1 MIGGARLLG
10 MALAMATL
18 AFSLAG
24 APVRAAA
31 AGDPAAAQIEAFDA
45 SLLEVMK
52 AGKALGVHGRFARLE
67 PVVERTF
74 DIPTMTRIAVG
85 ADWPSIAPAKQQ
97 ALIDAFGRLTTA
109 GYAHNFSGWSGE
121 RFQLDP
127 NVITRG
133 PDKLVQTQIVPA
145 SGAPTAI
152 GYRMRQSGGTWKVI
166 DVLYGAISQLTTR
179 RSDFASTLDHG
190 GPDALLAHLNALVDK
205 DMK

>member
-1 MIGGARLLG
+1 MVGGVKFLG
-10 MALAMATL
+10 MALMAGL
-18 AFSLAG
+18 LLVLAG
-24 APVRAAA
+24 APVRAASA
-31 AGDPAAAQIEAFDA
+31 DPAAAQIEAFDA
-45 SLLEVMK
+45 SLLDVMK
-52 AGKALGVHGRFARLE
+52 AGKALGVKGRFARLE
-67 PVVERTF
+67 PVVGRTF
-74 DIPTMTRIAVG
+74 DIPTMTRIA
-85 ADWPSIAPAKQQ
+85 DWASIPPAKQQ

-133 PDKLVQTQIVPA
+133 PDKLVQTQIIPA
-145 SGAPTAI
+145 SGAPTGI
-152 GYRMRQSGGTWKVI
+152 GYRMRESGGSWKVI

-179 RSDFASTLDHG
+179 RSDFAASLAKG

>member
-1 MIGGARLLG
+1 MVGGVKFLG
-10 MALAMATL
+10 MALMAGL
-18 AFSLAG
+18 LLVLAG
-24 APVRAAA
+24 APVRAASA
-31 AGDPAAAQIEAFDA
+31 DPAAAQIEAFDA
-45 SLLEVMK
+45 SLLDVMK
-52 AGKALGVHGRFARLE
+52 AGKALGVKGRFARLE
-67 PVVERTF
+67 PVVGRTF

-85 ADWPSIAPAKQQ
+85 ADWAGIPPAKQQ

-133 PDKLVQTQIVPA
+133 PDKLVQTQIIPA
-145 SGAPTAI
+145 SGAPTGI
-152 GYRMRQSGGTWKVI
+152 GYRMRESGGSWKVI

-179 RSDFASTLDHG
+179 RSDFAASLAKG